1 MTAGSTSLKF
11 VAYEA
16 TPAGPQR
23 RLHGAVESIG
33 EPEARLRLNS
43 NDGNPMHDSRFPVSD
58 HAEALAALAELR
70 DGPFSLGG
78 LVGFGHRVVHGG
90 PDYGAPVHLDAAT
103 IAHIEALQSLA
114 PLHNTPAVA
123 VIKTLAERYPGVPQV
138 ACFDTAFHR
147 THPAVADRYAI
158 PDALYQDGVRRYGF
172 HGLSY
177 EYIAGRLNDV
187 APSVALGRVVV
198 AHLGAGASMCA
209 LAGGRSMDSSMG
221 FSAVDGLP
229 MGTRSGSVDPYL
241 LLWLQQTKCWS
252 LETIDDFLQRECGL
266 LGLSGISSDMA
277 TLPESDEP
285 AAKLAVDYFV
295 YHVCRF
301 TGALA
306 AAMGGIDAMVF
317 TASIGEH
324 SAPVRSRVLQ
334 RLGFLGFVLDEA
346 ANEAGG
352 PLLTRPGSRCPAYVI
367 PTDQEIVIAR
377 HTLALIGNGTA

>member
-1 MTAGSTSLKF
+1 VTNRHLCIITAGSTSLKF
-11 VAYEA
+11 VAYEV
-16 TPAGPQR
+16 TPAGPR
-23 RLHGAVESIG
+23 RCLHGAVENID
-33 EPEARLRLNS
+33 EPGARLRLNS

-58 HAEALAALAELR
+58 HAEALAVLAELR

-90 PDYGAPVHLDAAT
+90 PDYAAPVHLDAAA
-103 IAHIEALQSLA
+103 IALIEALQSLA

-123 VIKTLAERYPGVPQV
+123 VIKTLAERYPSMPQV

-177 EYIAGRLNDV
+177 EFIASRLNDV

-209 LAGGRSMDSSMG
+209 LEGGRSMDSSMG

-241 LLWLQQTKCWS
+241 LLWLQQTKGWS
-252 LETIDDFLQRECGL
+252 LKRSTTSFSASAGSWACPASRPTLRRCWRATSRRPSWRWIT
-266 LGLSGISSDMA
+266 SSIMCA
-277 TLPESDEP
+277 VSP
-285 AAKLAVDYFV
+285 ARSPPRWAGSTRWCSPPASASTAR
-295 YHVCRF
+295 RF
-301 TGALA
+301 A
-306 AAMGGIDAMVF
+306 AGFCAGWVSW
-317 TASIGEH
+317 ASC
-324 SAPVRSRVLQ
+324 SMRR
-334 RLGFLGFVLDEA
+334 R
-346 ANEAGG
+346 
-352 PLLTRPGSRCPAYVI
+352 TRPVARC
-367 PTDQEIVIAR
+367 
-377 HTLALIGNGTA
+377 